1 MKIQIAILIAIV
13 FTAGCGH
20 IGMPPPTDDPVS
32 GSDIHGTWEYR
43 ARHRGDFA
51 QITFHTNN
59 TFTHT
64 MNFNSSSTIIT
75 NKGKWSL
82 DGPYIDLKPFWTT
95 GNSKHRTLN
104 KHSSGRWWVS
114 GWYTPGLAP
123 FGGDSTD
130 PDQWFG
136 MGRVK

>member
-32 GSDIHGTWEYR
+32 GSDIHGTWSYR
-43 ARHRGDFA
+43 GFYPDGRV

-59 TFTHT
+59 TFTHV
-64 MNFNSSSTIIT
+64 MNFKNSGTTIT
-75 NKGKWSL
+75 NHGKWSL
-82 DGPYIDLKPFWTT
+82 DGAHIDLSPFWVTNF
-95 GNSKHRTLN
+95 GNPQALKKIPSN
-104 KHSSGRWWVS
+104 RWWVTS
-114 GWYTPGLAP
+114 WYTSSLAP

-136 MGRVK
+136 MSRVK